1 MVLAGKSLR
10 PRRILIIVENLPVP
24 FDRRVW
30 NEATALVK
38 AGYEVSVICP
48 VGHGASARREVI
60 DGVHIYRHP
69 IVEARS
75 VSFYFV
81 EYAVA
86 LFWEFLL
93 AWRVLFERGFDV
105 IHACNPP
112 DLIFLIGGFFKLLL
126 GKKFVFD
133 HHDINP
139 ELFEAKFGKRN
150 LLYRVVVALERCTF
164 AISDISL
171 ATNLSYRSIA
181 LERGKMDPSRVFVV
195 RSGPNLE
202 RLRIVPPDPS
212 VRKGRAYCVGYV
224 GVIGAQEGIN
234 YLLEA
239 VRHIVR
245 DLKRT
250 DIQFCIAGGGPEL
263 ERLKALAIKLEID
276 EYVTFHGRVSD
287 DELLRI
293 LNTADVCVNSDE
305 CNAMNDKSTMNK
317 IMEYMA
323 LAKPIVQFDLTEG
336 RYTAQSA
343 SLYAAANDSID
354 FAVKILDLLS
364 NAERRKQLGEF
375 GRARVME
382 QLAWPHEEP
391 KLLNAY
397 EVLFEGGLAVHG
409 QSRGQV
415 ASSHGADLVP
425 GNLVRRLLSP
435 LASRK

>member
-60 DGVHIYRHP
+60 DGIHIYRHP
-69 IVEARS
+69 IIEARS

-150 LLYRVVVALERCTF
+150 LLYRIVVALERCTF

-224 GVIGAQEGIN
+224 GVLGAQEGIN

-239 VRHIVR
+239 ARYIVR
-245 DLKRT
+245 DLKRN

-276 EYVTFHGRVSD
+276 DYVTFHGRVSD

-323 LAKPIVQFDLTEG
+323 LGKPIVSTPYIHATELLADGRGVLVGFDEVEQMADAVGTLLADDDLRVRMAARAYAHGRALTWNRMVQRTLARVDG
-336 RYTAQSA
+336 PTAIP
-343 SLYAAANDSID
+343 AAAM
-354 FAVKILDLLS
+354 AKRE
-364 NAERRKQLGEF
+364 AE
-375 GRARVME
+375 
-382 QLAWPHEEP
+382 
-391 KLLNAY
+391 
-397 EVLFEGGLAVHG
+397 
-409 QSRGQV
+409 
-415 ASSHGADLVP
+415 LVT
-425 GNLVRRLLSP
+425 G
-435 LASRK
+435 